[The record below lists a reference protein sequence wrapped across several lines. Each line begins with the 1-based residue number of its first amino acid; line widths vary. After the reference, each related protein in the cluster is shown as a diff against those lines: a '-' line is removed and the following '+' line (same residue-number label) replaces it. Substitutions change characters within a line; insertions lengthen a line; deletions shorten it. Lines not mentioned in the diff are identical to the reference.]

1 MRRGRRCRMKRRC
14 ATRRRRRTACSWF
27 RKSSNN
33 MLNELT
39 IAEAARRV
47 RSKEISARDLTQ
59 ACIDRVKKVDGQV
72 KAFMSYDEAD
82 ALAQAAAID
91 AGAHDGRPLLG
102 VPIGIKDVLSVKGHP
117 LNCSSKILGKF
128 VSVYDATVIAKLRE
142 AGAIIFG
149 RLNMDE
155 FAMGSSTENS
165 AFHTTRNPWDL
176 ERIPGGSSGGSA
188 AAVAACEAPVSLG
201 THTGGASRHPATPCG
216 VGGAQTTPRP
226 VSPG

>member
-1 MRRGRRCRMKRRC
+1 MRCDRHYRMRRRC
-14 ATRRRRRTACSWF
+14 ATRPRKRTGCSWF

-47 RSKEISARDLTQ
+47 RGKQISARELVQ
-59 ACIDRVKKVDGQV
+59 ACIERVNKVDGDV

-91 AGAHDGRPLLG
+91 GGPHDGRPLLG

-128 VSVYDATVIAKLRE
+128 VSVYDATVISKLRE
-142 AGAIIFG
+142 AGAIIF
-149 RLNMDE
+149 
-155 FAMGSSTENS
+155 
-165 AFHTTRNPWDL
+165 
-176 ERIPGGSSGGSA
+176 
-188 AAVAACEAPVSLG
+188 
-201 THTGGASRHPATPCG
+201 
-216 VGGAQTTPRP
+216 
-226 VSPG
+226 